1 MLNLKVKLSSVD
13 EIRKFVE
20 TCCEL
25 DCDIDLA
32 AGRYIVD
39 AKSLLGVFS
48 VDLTRNLELS
58 VYTDN
63 TDEVCEKLQPYM
75 V

>member
-13 EIRKFVE
+13 EIRDFVDK
-20 TCCEL
+20 CCEL

-48 VDLTRNLELS
+48 VDLTRDLELS
-58 VYTDN
+58 VYTEN

>member
-1 MLNLKVKLSSVD
+1 MLNFKVKLSSAD
-13 EIRKFVE
+13 DIRDFVNR
-20 TCCEL
+20 CCEL

-58 VYTDN
+58 VYSD
-63 TDEVCEKLQPYM
+63 DKDHICSVLQPYM

>member
-1 MLNLKVKLSSVD
+1 MLSLEVKLSSVD
-13 EIRKFVE
+13 DIRDFVDR
-20 TCCEL
+20 CCEL
-25 DCDIDLA
+25 DCEIDLA

-58 VYTDN
+58 VYSD
-63 TDEVCEKLQPYM
+63 DKDHVCSVLQPYL